1 MVVVKPTGKGGK
13 PLKPKEIKP
22 KNKSTGGS
30 IEKVPGGYS
39 KEGSGRISD
48 KGLKGRSPQ
57 QVFAEKEKRMENTK
71 PQGMTKKMG
80 GGMMKKYNKG
90 GQMLKGGQKKLDKN
104 KDGKISGEDFKLI
117 RREKPKMEKPKKAA
131 LGALMLGKKMKE
143 EGKAIPMGAGAM
155 MAKKDMIKKVMGKKE
170 GGEMTSNKRKRLKD
184 VQNPK
189 SEYDKKGK
197 LKYTAAK
204 EGGEMKKGYG
214 AARQSGMGLQDE
226 NLVPG
231 KSMDY
236 YKDLM

>member
-22 KNKSTGGS
+22 KNKST
-30 IEKVPGGYS
+30 
-39 KEGSGRISD
+39 
-48 KGLKGRSPQ
+48 
-57 QVFAEKEKRMENTK
+57 
-71 PQGMTKKMG
+71 
-80 GGMMKKYNKG
+80 G

-117 RREKPKMEKPKKAA
+117 RREKPEMKPIKKA
-131 LGALMLGKKMKE
+131 M
-143 EGKAIPMGAGAM
+143 
-155 MAKKDMIKKVMGKKE
+155 
-170 GGEMTSNKRKRLKD
+170 
-184 VQNPK
+184 
-189 SEYDKKGK
+189 
-197 LKYTAAK
+197 
-204 EGGEMKKGYG
+204 GGEMKKGYG

>member
-39 KEGSGRISD
+39 KEGLGRIND

-57 QVFAEKEKRMENTK
+57 KAFSEKEKRMESTK
-71 PQGMTKKMG
+71 AQGMTKKMG
-80 GGMMKKYNKG
+80 GGMMKKYSKG
-90 GQMLKGGQKKLDKN
+90 GQMLKSGQKKLDKN

-117 RREKPKMEKPKKAA
+117 RREKPEMKPIKKA
-131 LGALMLGKKMKE
+131 
-143 EGKAIPMGAGAM
+143 MGGTM
-155 MAKKDMIKKVMGKKE
+155 EMAKEAVKKYRKE
-170 GGEMTSNKRKRLKD
+170 KASSAMKRKPDSKAGSSTKD
-184 VQNPK
+184 IFK
-189 SEYDKKGK
+189 SYGKYDGK
-197 LKYTAAK
+197 PIELSK
-204 EGGEMKKGYG
+204 GGEMKKGYG